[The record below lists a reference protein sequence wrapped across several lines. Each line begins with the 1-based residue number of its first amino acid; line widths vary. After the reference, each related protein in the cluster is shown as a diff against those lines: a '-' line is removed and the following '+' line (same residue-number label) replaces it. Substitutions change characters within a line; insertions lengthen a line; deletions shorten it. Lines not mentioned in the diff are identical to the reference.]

1 MRRSEKINIWIFRIA
16 AVLLCLT
23 VMSVWG
29 TSRLYARYSTSAS
42 GSDGARVAKFA
53 VSAAPSQGQS
63 TDFGM
68 VTGENSSADYVF
80 TVTGNSEVTVKYDV
94 VVTFPAE
101 LKGVNLTLKNG
112 DNVVPAKTSD
122 NMIFTYVNVGEFSAG
137 TVQTDSLTLTFTTTD
152 TATDAAWNGIKI
164 DVYAEQVD

>member
-1 MRRSEKINIWIFRIA
+1 
-16 AVLLCLT
+16 
-23 VMSVWG
+23 
-29 TSRLYARYSTSAS
+29 
-42 GSDGARVAKFA
+42 
-53 VSAAPSQGQS
+53 
-63 TDFGM
+63 M